1 MDNIT
6 RREAPPPRTRSIIST
21 RLARYSAGGT
31 LGLPPSVAQ
40 QLQSFK
46 PNCRVTTSGSNSRT
60 SAVNRSSPCRDVF
73 PETPAF
79 TARTDSDASEWTCLR
94 RSSTRDVQT
103 RGRSTYWPAVM
114 LSPIHTM
121 RTSVGSRFVTFVM
134 RPLPRPADVLPP
146 AGNPY
151 RPSRRSS
158 ALRAA
163 SRTIRSSPRSA
174 ETTRPSSGDLVP
186 DPPRP

>member
-6 RREAPPPRTRSIIST
+6 RREAPPSRTRSIISA

-40 QLQSFK
+40 QLQSFR

-60 SAVNRSSPCRDVF
+60 SAANRSRPCRDVF

-79 TARTDSDASEWTCLR
+79 TARTDSDASEWRRPR
-94 RSSTRDVQT
+94 RSSRRDVQT
-103 RGRSTYWPAVM
+103 RGRSTCWPAVM

-121 RTSVGSRFVTFVM
+121 RTSIGLPFVM
-134 RPLPRPADVLPP
+134 RPLPRPVDVLPP